1 MGPLSPGC
9 SPGPSTSACPQ
20 LISSCLSS
28 PCGLP
33 VPMSNITRHPTAH
46 TKNVGDILNLALP
59 HCPPPVP
66 RPLPLRC
73 PSEQLSNP
81 SALKSRVSRYNR
93 DQGPSRLARTSNL
106 YSHLHTG
113 VHASTSLLHILCT
126 ETRGISQKHRMDHR
140 LNILCCCFSRC
151 PQD

>member
-46 TKNVGDILNLALP
+46 AKNVGDILNLALP

-73 PSEQLSNP
+73 PSEQLSNRSTVLGFP
-81 SALKSRVSRYNR
+81 DTTVIKAHHVWP
-93 DQGPSRLARTSNL
+93 GPL
-106 YSHLHTG
+106 
-113 VHASTSLLHILCT
+113 TSLQPPPHWCPCIHLPPAHSLHRDPRHQS
-126 ETRGISQKHRMDHR
+126 EASNGSQA
-140 LNILCCCFSRC
+140 
-151 PQD
+151 